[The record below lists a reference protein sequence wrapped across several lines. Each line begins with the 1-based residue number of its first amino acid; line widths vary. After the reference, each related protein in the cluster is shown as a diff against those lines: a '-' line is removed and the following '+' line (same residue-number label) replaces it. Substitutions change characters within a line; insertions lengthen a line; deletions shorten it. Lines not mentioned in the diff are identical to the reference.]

1 MTDTAPA
8 VAALADV
15 DEAVVVVDSD
25 GVVVAMSDL
34 AQQLAGVTAEDL
46 VGEFVEMLVPD
57 PLRWGHQR
65 YRRGFLAEPSARE
78 MDPGLGPRV
87 QRPDG
92 TLVPIAV
99 RLVPHQH
106 DGRLYVAAHLTERE

>member
-1 MTDTAPA
+1 
-8 VAALADV
+8 
-15 DEAVVVVDSD
+15 
-25 GVVVAMSDL
+25 
-34 AQQLAGVTAEDL
+34 
-46 VGEFVEMLVPD
+46 
-57 PLRWGHQR
+57 
-65 YRRGFLAEPSARE
+65 

-99 RLVPHQH
+99 RLVPHQY